1 MAKTG
6 RTKRDLSEQAIGVE
20 ARKEAEG
27 SRQMLARARGL
38 LLNLQEQDASTGQWS
53 VDTCAAMLNYWQA
66 MFLDADRRIQ
76 HARGQD
82 RLRPEHDLKVASEQM
97 GEWEKRKAGAMQ
109 SAKVDLLR
117 QILKHLEEQEA
128 QADELLEI
136 EE

>member
-1 MAKTG
+1 MAKTV
-6 RTKRDLSEQAIGVE
+6 RIKRDLSEQATGVE

-27 SRQMLARARGL
+27 SRQMLGRARGL
-38 LLNLQEQDASTGQWS
+38 LLSLQTQDATSGQWS

-76 HARGQD
+76 HARGND
-82 RLRPEHDLKVASEQM
+82 RLRPEHDLKVASDQM
-97 GEWEKRKAGAMQ
+97 GEWEKRKAGAMA
-109 SAKVDLLR
+109 SKKVDLLR
-117 QILKHLEEQEA
+117 DILRHLEEQEA